1 MALIVQ
7 LENTEINLTIKDR
20 HYRGWNSEQRYY

>member
-7 LENTEINLTIKDR
+7 LEK
-20 HYRGWNSEQRYY
+20 